1 MVEKLEMIK
10 FEILSTIV
18 SIKTPP
24 PLWKK
29 EDVFIFIYVTFNY
42 DILWDGSLYVVAHTL
57 WV

>member
-18 SIKTPP
+18 SIKKNPP

-29 EDVFIFIYVTFNY
+29 KDVFIFIYVTFNY

-57 WV
+57 

>member
-18 SIKTPP
+18 SIKKNPP

-29 EDVFIFIYVTFNY
+29 KDVFIFIYVTFNY
-42 DILWDGSLYVVAHTL
+42 DILWGGSLHVVAHTL
-57 WV
+57 